1 MTSIKREALRPSGCN
16 VSWANRERNQA
27 ACARTA
33 DATNFLRSR
42 PAPPRKTI
50 KLLPSAVYVGL
61 GLATMLP
68 MTQHVNRPRVVVIGA
83 GFAGLNAAKALSGA
97 PVQVTLV
104 DRKNH
109 HTFQPLLYQ
118 VALAVLSPAEI
129 ASPVRTVL
137 RRAPNVE
144 VILGEVTG
152 FDLQK
157 RLVRVEGLE
166 LPYDYLVVAAGAT
179 HAYFGHPE
187 WEQFAP
193 GLKTLEDAIE
203 IRRRVLLAFETAE
216 RDVITQ
222 GSSPPLNFV
231 VVGAGPT
238 GVELAGAISDIAGRH
253 LRKEFRAIDPRQ
265 ARIILL
271 EGGPRVL
278 PSYPEDLS
286 ASAERQLKEMGV
298 EVRTSAMVTNIE
310 PGVVS
315 VGKEKILASVILWGA
330 GVAASSLGKMLG
342 VPTDKAGRV
351 VVEPDLTVPGHA
363 EVFVAGDLASA
374 QRKNGQPVPGVA
386 PAAIQMGKFAA
397 RQIRRTLAGQPRE
410 QFEYLDKGSLAT
422 IGRSHA
428 VADIG
433 KLHISGYFAWLAW
446 LFVHLLFLIG
456 FRNRLFVMIEW
467 AWAYFTYNHG
477 ARLIT
482 EPGEKGS
489 ADPPRAK
496 TG

>member
-1 MTSIKREALRPSGCN
+1 
-16 VSWANRERNQA
+16 
-27 ACARTA
+27 
-33 DATNFLRSR
+33 
-42 PAPPRKTI
+42 
-50 KLLPSAVYVGL
+50 
-61 GLATMLP
+61 MLP
-68 MTQHVNRPRVVVIGA
+68 MTQHVIRPRVVVIGA
-83 GFAGLNAAKALSGA
+83 GFAGLNAAKALSRA
-97 PVQVTLV
+97 PVDVTVV

-137 RRAPNVE
+137 RRAKNTE
-144 VILGEVTG
+144 VLLGEVTG

-157 RLVRVEGLE
+157 RLVRLDGLD
-166 LPYDYLVVAAGAT
+166 LSYDYLIVAAGAT

-187 WEQFAP
+187 WEEFAP
-193 GLKTLEDAIE
+193 GLKTLEDATE
-203 IRRRVLLAFETAE
+203 IRRRILLAFETAE
-216 RDVITQ
+216 RELFAGRTP
-222 GSSPPLNFV
+222 PPLNFV

-253 LRKEFRAIDPRQ
+253 LTKEFRSIDPRQ
-265 ARIILL
+265 SRIILL

-278 PSYPEDLS
+278 PVYPEDLS

-298 EVRTSAMVTNIE
+298 EVRTNAMVTNIE
-310 PGVVS
+310 QGVVS
-315 VGKEKILASVILWGA
+315 VGKEKIPASVILWGA
-330 GVAASSLGKMLG
+330 GVSASPLGRMLG
-342 VPTDKAGRV
+342 VPTDRAGRV
-351 VVEPDLTVPGHA
+351 IVQPDLTVPEHP
-363 EVFVAGDLASA
+363 EVFVTGDLASA
-374 QRKNGQPVPGVA
+374 GRHNGQPVPGVA

-397 RQIRRTLAGQPRE
+397 RQIKRSVAGKPRE
-410 QFEYLDKGSLAT
+410 KFEYLDKGSLAT
-422 IGRSHA
+422 IGRSRA

-467 AWAYFTYNHG
+467 AWAYLTYNHS

-482 EPGEKGS
+482 ERGEKG
-489 ADPPRAK
+489 PIETPKAK
-496 TG
+496 AG